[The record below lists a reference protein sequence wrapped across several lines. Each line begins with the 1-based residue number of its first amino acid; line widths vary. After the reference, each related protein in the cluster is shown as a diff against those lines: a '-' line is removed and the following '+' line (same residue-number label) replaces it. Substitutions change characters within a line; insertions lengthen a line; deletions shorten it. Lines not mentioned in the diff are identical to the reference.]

1 MRASIEHAR
10 DEILALAYCIYSIF
24 CLERR
29 RRRRRRRE
37 RRERRERRHDWSKTN
52 PDVVKAPPNASP
64 PTRSQVLTSLLMLHR
79 LSASAHL
86 LTSLEPTIPSSC
98 ASCSRLRSSQ
108 QKRFAS
114 NAKKRRV
121 PWRAPSTQL
130 KENRARRRRND
141 EDLIDEQNERKRLE
155 GYLSKLTLYR
165 DRLHTL
171 RRDKLI
177 SIPPERFMQLCEDT
191 KAFRQAVETGEAQ
204 SNDMYIAYRFLR
216 NIPSSKLKARAFD
229 ILYEAAATGDP
240 NSVLSLV
247 DRALRQDLLTAGT
260 LRSAPVLKAIQQLQK
275 LGDEEEGTR
284 YLERATEMAK
294 ASDEA
299 FATTKVLKSATLDSL
314 TSPWNELG
322 LLYLRRRQFR
332 EAFNAFKTGVDL
344 DDPQSYY
351 YQAQLDFIT
360 ARRQY
365 TSRWL
370 YNVTKAA
377 ASGHFKA
384 AYDLGMF
391 YAESPPL
398 QPTKSPEEPNSK
410 AEELPGAS
418 EILANSSSLLSR
430 ILGYLPTSL
439 QPRIIQDAS
448 SQASMDHFASWP
460 KTPQERVILADAW
473 LTIAAKYWYLP
484 AYVHA
489 LLSWVFAGENLLQ
502 SLQAKDQETYEQKSV
517 VVNSHGSKVG
527 SWNMFPEVPES
538 WANDYEKLQAEAK
551 AIADAMGIDV
561 RTQDGCLLYR
571 HQGPRGDGLNELDI

>member
-1 MRASIEHAR
+1 
-10 DEILALAYCIYSIF
+10 
-24 CLERR
+24 
-29 RRRRRRRE
+29 
-37 RRERRERRHDWSKTN
+37 
-52 PDVVKAPPNASP
+52 
-64 PTRSQVLTSLLMLHR
+64 
-79 LSASAHL
+79 
-86 LTSLEPTIPSSC
+86 
-98 ASCSRLRSSQ
+98 
-108 QKRFAS
+108 
-114 NAKKRRV
+114 
-121 PWRAPSTQL
+121 
-130 KENRARRRRND
+130 
-141 EDLIDEQNERKRLE
+141 
-155 GYLSKLTLYR
+155 
-165 DRLHTL
+165 
-171 RRDKLI
+171 
-177 SIPPERFMQLCEDT
+177 
-191 KAFRQAVETGEAQ
+191 
-204 SNDMYIAYRFLR
+204 MYIAYRFLR

-275 LGDEEEGTR
+275 LVKEGKDLRALVVQAKLSMYRGDEEEGTR

-484 AYVHA
+484 AYVSRARLRAQRYVSTSNNISRPLQRHNLPPLPLEPDVVISPRYHIRQVHA